1 MRAGI
6 GQFFRKIATLI
17 KESNSLQVAS
27 LRLYMFRITVLL
39 ILFTPLISCSQAT
52 TNVKR
57 AIQLGD
63 SLRFD
68 DAIAVLKSE
77 IKSNPKNGEAYYWL
91 GRYAHYIVYDTRP
104 FVQKS
109 DHWSKQEVLAN
120 LKKAIQLNP
129 QLKDAYYFIAVEY
142 GCRAREAIQNNNI
155 KQAKLEL
162 TEARK
167 LNAFPEYILEYA
179 RSILSS
185 CEANA
190 ILFSNQDAAIN
201 ALMYVQLIENFR
213 KDISVVCVNLLE
225 RPFYVKYMRNGIP
238 NEISSLPITW
248 NDNLIMNMYSYFPWT
263 QRNIK
268 IKIAAANKN
277 ADTELTMNV
286 KDKYGGQTMWIG
298 TAAILNILENNEFRR
313 PVYCA
318 MPYGDDMF
326 EFDNY
331 LQNEGFVSKFVPYIT
346 QNRSDRFNDDKFE
359 LTILN
364 DNNYKKFSDIKL
376 HHQPRADYFFVDNRR
391 NLILDYIE
399 FLITWDRKEKAKEVF
414 TKMDSLMP
422 SNLAPLS
429 LTVQKRY
436 DKITTILN

>member
-1 MRAGI
+1 MAIRI
-6 GQFFRKIATLI
+6 ISF
-17 KESNSLQVAS
+17 
-27 LRLYMFRITVLL
+27 ITVF
-39 ILFTPLISCSQAT
+39 IPFISCCQTLTHNVT
-52 TNVKR
+52 T

-77 IKSNPKNGEAYYWL
+77 IKSNPQNAEAYYWL
-91 GRYAHYIVYDTRP
+91 GRYSHYIVYDTRP

-109 DHWSKQEVLAN
+109 DNWSKQEVLVN

-129 QLKDAYYFIAVEY
+129 KLGDAYYFIAVEY
-142 GCRAREAIQNNNI
+142 GCRAREAIQNNDI

-162 TEARK
+162 IEAQK
-167 LNAFPEYILEYA
+167 CGAFPGYILEYA
-179 RSILSS
+179 RAILLS
-185 CEANA
+185 CDPNA

-201 ALMYVQLIENFR
+201 ALMYVQLMENLR

-225 RPFYVKYMRNGIP
+225 RPFYVKYMRDGIS

-263 QRNIK
+263 QRQIK
-268 IKIAAANKN
+268 IKIETDNKKGD
-277 ADTELTMNV
+277 AKLTMNV

-298 TAAILNILENNEFRR
+298 TAVILNILENNKFKR

-326 EFDNY
+326 EFNDY
-331 LQNEGFVSKFVPYIT
+331 LQNEGFVSRFVPSIT
-346 QNRSDRFNDDKFE
+346 KVGSNKFNPDKFE

-364 DNNYKKFSDIKL
+364 HNNYRNFSDIKF

-391 NLILDYIE
+391 NLILDYVEYLVSIGDK
-399 FLITWDRKEKAKEVF
+399 TKAQNIF
-414 TKMDSLMP
+414 SKMNILMP
-422 SNLAPLS
+422 PEIAPYNSIL
-429 LTVQKRY
+429 QQRY
-436 DKITTILN
+436 DKIEKAIQ